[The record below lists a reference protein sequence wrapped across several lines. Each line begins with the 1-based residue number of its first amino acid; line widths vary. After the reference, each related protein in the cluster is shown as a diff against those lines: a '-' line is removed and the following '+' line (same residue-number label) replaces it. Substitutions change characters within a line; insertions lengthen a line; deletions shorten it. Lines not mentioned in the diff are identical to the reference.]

1 MSIAN
6 MPGRLHEVF
15 YARAP
20 FPTPV
25 AIAVQLGWIQG
36 AMRHLSGVD
45 VRSLYESTNPADL
58 PHHFEIDHPNAF
70 RQGGSIPVIW
80 ARANRQDT
88 RVIGLTWTDEYQALV
103 ARPHAGIRN
112 VKELRG
118 RRIGLPRH
126 DILIDHARAAALRGF
141 TVLLQSEGLTIDDV
155 EIVDLEDYEIP
166 SMVLDGQVISMGTG
180 RRGRHSYGSEVHA
193 MKNGLVDAVY
203 VKDIRGAQA
212 ALLMGAQ
219 VIADING
226 HPDPFIRI
234 NNGTP
239 RPLTVN
245 AWLLDN
251 YPHLVDC
258 IVEQV
263 CNAGEWARSR
273 PRETLSVLSRE
284 IGWSEHWVNYTY
296 GDNVH
301 RNLGL
306 DLSAANIERFS
317 AMKDFLVQNG
327 FMPRDFDID
336 AWIDPAPLQRFLQR
350 RKTRPVA
357 ARAAGAASLLSYSA
371 DPARSLH

>member
-1 MSIAN
+1 MPISN
-6 MPGRLHEVF
+6 KPGRLHEVV

-25 AIAVQLGWIQG
+25 AIAIQLGWIQD
-36 AMRHLSGVD
+36 AMRHLAGVD

-58 PHHFEIDHPNAF
+58 PHHFEIDHLNAF
-70 RQGGSIPVIW
+70 RQGGSIPLIW
-80 ARANRQDT
+80 ARANQQDT

-103 ARPHAGIRN
+103 ALPQSGIHT
-112 VKELRG
+112 VKDLRG

-126 DILIDHARAAALRGF
+126 NIVIDHARASALRGF
-141 TVLLQSEGLTIDDV
+141 SVLLESEGMSLADV

-193 MKNGLVDAVY
+193 MKHGLVDAVY
-203 VKDIRGAQA
+203 VKDVRGAQA
-212 ALLMGAQ
+212 TLLMGAQ
-219 VIADING
+219 VIADINR
-226 HPDPFIRI
+226 HPDPYIRI

-258 IVEQV
+258 LIEQV
-263 CNAGEWARSR
+263 YSAGEWARSR
-273 PRETLSVLSRE
+273 PQEALTVLSRE
-284 IGWSEHWVNYTY
+284 IGWSAHWVNYTY

-306 DLSAANIERFS
+306 DLSRTNVERFT
-317 AMKDFLVQNG
+317 AMKEFLLQHG
-327 FMPRDFDID
+327 FIPHDFDID
-336 AWIDPAPLQRFLQR
+336 AWIDPEPLERFQRG
-350 RKTRPVA
+350 RKGRLPGKTS
-357 ARAAGAASLLSYSA
+357 AGKNPLSYHSL
-371 DPARSLH
+371 PIRSFH